1 MSERKPCI
9 RCERAI
15 DGWSKL
21 CPFCNWDQNNPD
33 PPPMKAPQV
42 AAAPPSTADDLKE
55 HLKKKG
61 LYIGAGLMIL
71 VLSFLI
77 GMVINSDDAVDEA
90 PEPLAEQAEK
100 QKAGPVKRADTP
112 LVPTNERGGL
122 EQPITSAPT
131 ATSPDAMSN
140 GYDRSDATAVSS
152 DEYNQLARR
161 AKAEKER
168 MSALVDPRTLTGAA
182 YAQGQRV
189 QARRP
194 AEQVAQ
200 AGAPPLPGMAAPS
213 ASARRFRTRPVPEYQ
228 PLPRLYARG
237 TARLSLIVGP
247 DGRVRDINI
256 ERALDRNTADLV
268 SAVQRW
274 RFKPATENG
283 EPISAPYS
291 VDISFNQ

>member
-42 AAAPPSTADDLKE
+42 AAPPPSTADDIKE

-61 LYIGAGLMIL
+61 LYIGAGVLIL

-77 GMVINSDDAVDEA
+77 GMVINSDDTPENA
-90 PEPLAEQAEK
+90 PEPLSEQAAK
-100 QKAGPVKRADTP
+100 QNGVAPTKRADTP
-112 LVPTNERGGL
+112 LVPTNERGGI

-131 ATSPDAMSN
+131 ATSSDAMSN

-152 DEYNQLARR
+152 TEYNQLARR

-168 MSALVDPRTLTGAA
+168 MSALVDPRSITGAA

-189 QARRP
+189 PIRRSST
-194 AEQVAQ
+194 EMAQ
-200 AGAPPLPGMAAPS
+200 GGASPLPGAAP
-213 ASARRFRTRPVPEYQ
+213 ARRSFRTRPVPEYQ
-228 PLPRLYARG
+228 PLPRVYARG

-256 ERALDRNTADLV
+256 ERALDRNTADV
-268 SAVQRW
+268 VAAVQRW
-274 RFKPATENG
+274 RFRPATENG

-291 VDISFNQ
+291 VDISFGGQ